1 MTAATGS
8 LSHAATDSFF
18 AFSRRYFRRR
28 PVRPQAT
35 ADSDADRFSSSAY
48 CMTRIALMKA
58 SQPCS

>member
-1 MTAATGS
+1 MSAATGS
-8 LSHAATDSFF
+8 LSHATTDSFF

-28 PVRPQAT
+28 QVRSPGT

-48 CMTRIALMKA
+48 CITWVALMKA